1 MSQDRV
7 DKIVE
12 ILLETNQSYITID
25 EIAEK
30 LNVSNKTVRND
41 LKVVEK
47 VLFDEGVYVEKKPRY
62 GIRIKVDEEKRVELL
77 QNYKFKS
84 SFIEPYSPQF
94 RRDYILKRLLM
105 KKSNITIAELAQE
118 LYVSKVTIHKDI
130 SFVQK
135 WLKDFNLK
143 LIKKTNYGIQIV
155 GDEENFRNAIAHLI
169 VSEKDKEELEE
180 ILFNN
185 ITTRLDF
192 KMIERLKELVDL
204 DYKLLE
210 KIVENAEEKMGARF
224 TDDAFISLIIHIA
237 ISIKRLKEGNDISIP
252 QDVVF
257 EIKEKEEFKVALEV
271 TKNIEKAFGVKFP
284 KSEVIYILL
293 HILGAKMQQ
302 NKKDDVLNLVNN
314 IKEDDLSI
322 DMAKEIIDIAQR
334 SLGTYLEKDEQLL
347 NGLILHLR
355 PTINR
360 LKYGLALRNPV
371 LNEIKENYSEFFG
384 VAWMASTVFN
394 KYLGVKIP
402 EEEIGYIALHIGA
415 AVERNIKPFKV
426 LVVCSSGIGTS
437 QLLAAR
443 IQKSFREIDIVDT
456 ISYLE
461 LEKIK
466 LDEIDFIISTIPISN
481 TKPVLQVKPIL
492 TQNDIKKIEYYIN
505 YMKNRK
511 NNKAFLEKLIDED
524 LIFLDCN
531 FEKQNEVLKFLSNEL
546 TKRDYVDKEY
556 YKKLVERE
564 KMTYTSIG
572 NGVAIPHANP
582 ELVKKS
588 KISLLTL
595 KEPIIWGNEYVDV
608 VLMISIAQNDLKE
621 GKFIFKNLYNA
632 IEERSFIEK
641 IKTAKN
647 ILEAKQIIGG
657 VLNGD

>member
-1 MSQDRV
+1 MSQDRA

-41 LKVVEK
+41 LKEVEK
-47 VLFDEGVYVEKKPRY
+47 ILFDKGVYVEKKPRY
-62 GIRIKVDEEKRVELL
+62 GIRIKVDDEKRVELL

-84 SFIEPYSPQF
+84 CFIEPYTPQF
-94 RRDYILKRLLM
+94 RRDYIIKRLLM

-130 SFVQK
+130 DYVQK
-135 WLKDFNLK
+135 WLMNFNLK
-143 LIKKTNYGIQIV
+143 LIKKTNYGIQII

-169 VSEKDKEELEE
+169 VSEKDKKELEE

-192 KMIERLKELVDL
+192 KTIEQLKELVDL

-210 KIVENAEEKMGARF
+210 KIVENSEEKMGVRF

-252 QDVVF
+252 QDIVY
-257 EIKEKEEFKVALEV
+257 EIKEKEEFNVALEI
-271 TKNIEKAFGVKFP
+271 TKNIEKAFDVKFP

-302 NKKDDVLNLVNN
+302 NKKDDVFNLVNN
-314 IKEDDLSI
+314 IKEDDLSVV
-322 DMAKEIIDIAQR
+322 MAKEIIDIAQR

-360 LKYGLALRNPV
+360 LKYGLVLRNPV

-426 LVVCSSGIGTS
+426 FVVCSSGIGTS

-461 LEKIK
+461 LEKLK
-466 LDEIDFIISTIPISN
+466 LDEIDFIISTIPISS
-481 TKPVLQVKPIL
+481 TKPVVQIKPIL

-505 YMKNRK
+505 YLKNK
-511 NNKAFLEKLIDED
+511 KDNKSFVERIIDED
-524 LIFLDCN
+524 LIFLNCN
-531 FEKQNEVLKFLSNEL
+531 FKKQNEVLKFLSNEL
-546 TKRDYVDKEY
+546 IKRDCVNKEY
-556 YKKLVERE
+556 YKNLVERE

-595 KEPIIWGNEYVDV
+595 KEPILWGNEYVDV
-608 VLMISIAQNDLKE
+608 ILMISIAQKDLKE
-621 GKFIFKNLYNA
+621 GKFLFKNLYNA
-632 IEERSFIEK
+632 IEDKSFIKE
-641 IKTAKN
+641 IKTSKE
-647 ILEAKQIIGG
+647 ILEVKRIIGG
-657 VLNGD
+657 VLNVD

>member
-84 SFIEPYSPQF
+84 NFIEPYSPQF

-130 SFVQK
+130 GFVQK
-135 WLKDFNLK
+135 WLKEFNLK

-192 KMIERLKELVDL
+192 KTIERLKELVDL

-347 NGLILHLR
+347 KGLILHLR

-443 IQKSFREIDIVDT
+443 IQKSFREIDIIDT

-511 NNKAFLEKLIDED
+511 DNKAFLEKLIDED

-556 YKKLVERE
+556 YKKLIERE